1 VVKGTLAA
9 AFATLA
15 LCVRARARACV
26 YVCVCAC
33 TRACLHASRVLVCVL
48 LSAAEPHH
56 ISCEVTLLGW
66 ALVKQ

>member
-1 VVKGTLAA
+1 
-9 AFATLA
+9 
-15 LCVRARARACV
+15 VRARARACV